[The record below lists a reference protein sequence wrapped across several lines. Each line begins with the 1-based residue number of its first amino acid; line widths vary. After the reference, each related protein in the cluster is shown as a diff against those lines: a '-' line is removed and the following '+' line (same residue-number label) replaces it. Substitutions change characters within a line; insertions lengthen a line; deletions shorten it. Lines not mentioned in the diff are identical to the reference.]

1 MLPRISPRNAA
12 LTPIVFAVLAAT
24 AALAAAPLRAASTPF
39 PVPTIQPKAFAAVPG
54 PDAEYLSLADRYTL
68 RADGA
73 VVHERRSR
81 LQVNSYLA
89 INRKYGETK
98 VPYDP
103 ATDTFDVLVNRTLL
117 PSGQVV
123 EAPGNAVV
131 DDQPAGAERDPL
143 WSGLRR
149 KVIVHTALEPGAVIE
164 EAWRTTRAATAAP
177 WIELAEPLALEP
189 PVRARAIEV
198 DLPSGTPLRWQVT
211 GWLRTEPKRESA
223 AGRDVWRWTLDTV
236 QAFPPEPGV
245 PPEPPSLIASTC
257 PGREALAGEFD
268 RRAANVGGDPDGLA
282 ALARQADAKNP
293 GDEARIFAVL
303 DAVAQA
309 VAVAPI
315 TPSQQNWRPRPLAD
329 VWRAGVATPL
339 ELAALQAAALRAV
352 GFSTTWAAVAGGDER
367 DVEKCPAMA
376 GLDRALVM
384 VRWASEGT
392 RFYDPVKA
400 RRGRAPRSDH
410 ERGERHCHPCSRRDA
425 GDARMAPR
433 KQAVGGPG
441 DRGRARRRSERN
453 GRVRRDRRTHPPRR
467 ACARPRE
474 VRPRA
479 CRLCCRTARPRTQG
493 SRSCAAAARR
503 SLPRSKG
510 SSQPRTP
517 WASCAGRCRTFRA
530 ESRASSR
537 RPPHR
542 GVCRRFPSRRPA
554 VRPSSWSW
562 RSRRDGRSRRSPL
575 LQRSATTPG
584 PWRRAA
590 RSSRMAASGSRARS
604 SSAVR
609 SSRQRKPRR
618 PARS

>member
-1 MLPRISPRNAA
+1 M
-12 LTPIVFAVLAAT
+12 
-24 AALAAAPLRAASTPF
+24 
-39 PVPTIQPKAFAAVPG
+39 
-54 PDAEYLSLADRYTL
+54 
-68 RADGA
+68 
-73 VVHERRSR
+73 
-81 LQVNSYLA
+81 
-89 INRKYGETK
+89 
-98 VPYDP
+98 
-103 ATDTFDVLVNRTLL
+103 
-117 PSGQVV
+117 
-123 EAPGNAVV
+123 
-131 DDQPAGAERDPL
+131 
-143 WSGLRR
+143 
-149 KVIVHTALEPGAVIE
+149 
-164 EAWRTTRAATAAP
+164 
-177 WIELAEPLALEP
+177 
-189 PVRARAIEV
+189 
-198 DLPSGTPLRWQVT
+198 
-211 GWLRTEPKRESA
+211 
-223 AGRDVWRWTLDTV
+223 

-392 RFYDPVKA
+392 RFYDPVK
-400 RRGRAPRSDH
+400 PV
-410 ERGERHCHPCSRRDA
+410 E
-425 GDARMAPR
+425 
-433 KQAVGGPG
+433 GGPLEATTSVG
-441 DRGRARRRSERN
+441 SVIAIPALDATPGTLVWPHENRRWADLAIEVAPDGGLKGTVAFGATDGLTPHAALVRDPAKFARELAPLLPDGKASNARVTELRRCSASLVAEVEGKLPAKN
-453 GRVRRDRRTHPPRR
+453 ALGLVRWTLPDLPGGVESKLPP
-467 ACARPRE
+467 
-474 VRPRA
+474 
-479 CRLCCRTARPRTQG
+479 
-493 SRSCAAAARR
+493 
-503 SLPRSKG
+503 
-510 SSQPRTP
+510 
-517 WASCAGRCRTFRA
+517 
-530 ESRASSR
+530 
-537 RPPHR
+537 PPHR
-542 GVCRRFPSRRPA
+542 GACRRFPSRRPA